1 MVQSQK
7 KWNLKIPQIKNKT
20 TVEKKEKLLRLLWIF
35 WQKKQTERK
44 NYNEKEVTDLVYTDF
59 NLQNGDM
66 YFLPF
71 PVFKNL
77 LNAKEKEKKNLGKD
91 LVEIFAALLMLKN
104 SEFCRR
110 PRTKSTLLLMLLLK
124 KIW

>member
-1 MVQSQK
+1 
-7 KWNLKIPQIKNKT
+7 
-20 TVEKKEKLLRLLWIF
+20 
-35 WQKKQTERK
+35 
-44 NYNEKEVTDLVYTDF
+44 
-59 NLQNGDM
+59 M

-124 KIW
+124 KYGRNFFQKAKYQGKSLKKNDFTY

>member
-1 MVQSQK
+1 MDF
-7 KWNLKIPQIKNKT
+7 LTEKNK
-20 TVEKKEKLLRLLWIF
+20 
-35 WQKKQTERK
+35 TERK
-44 NYNEKEVTDLVYTDF
+44 NYNEKK
-59 NLQNGDM
+59 LQIWFTQTLIFKM
-66 YFLPF
+66 VICIFCLFQFL
-71 PVFKNL
+71 KNL
-77 LNAKEKEKKNLGKD
+77 LNAKEKEKKENLGKD